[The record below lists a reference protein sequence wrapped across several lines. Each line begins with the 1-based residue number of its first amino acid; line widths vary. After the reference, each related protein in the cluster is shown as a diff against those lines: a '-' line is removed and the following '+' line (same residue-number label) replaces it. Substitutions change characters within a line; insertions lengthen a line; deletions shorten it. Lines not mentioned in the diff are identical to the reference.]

1 MSTLP
6 PRSQHHQHF
15 WSFPWHW
22 PQILIVALAV
32 VFAAVAGA
40 AGLVFSKL
48 NQTLGTS
55 QHHASVGDV
64 VGSAFAQARPQQT
77 FLLMGTDRA
86 TSGFGSTYLQGGRSD
101 TLILAKLDLPAK
113 TVTLVTIPRDT
124 AVVLDEHGVQK
135 INTAA
140 LLGGPTYAVQTVQ
153 RLTGV
158 TADHYIEVDF
168 NGFEN
173 VIDAMGGIDIH
184 VDHALI
190 DDRTGKTVFQP
201 GVHHMDGKTALAYVR
216 FRHDKDSDEG
226 RSLRQRQFLEAV
238 AQKVLSP
245 SGLIHLPQLLDVAQQ
260 NMTTD
265 ATLSDLL
272 PLARQIGSA
281 SALQFVQ
288 KSLPGVNAYI
298 DRIWYFLV
306 DVPKTQA
313 LFDAL
318 YPGPTHTVDPT
329 LVPPQWQAS
338 AATQSEVAGPGN
350 GEVQAEETPAAASD
364 ASMTTPLSQLTPPPN
379 PPQLRTPAPARPS
392 VQSAPVSQQAVS
404 RPAVPVQTGEKPIAQ
419 QVQAPLLPQQAAPPL
434 PPTAPTEQQSPSPP

>member
-22 PQILIVALAV
+22 PQILIVALVA
-32 VFAAVAGA
+32 VFATAAGA

-64 VGSAFAQARPQQT
+64 VGSAFAQAKPQQT

-86 TSGFGSTYLQGGRSD
+86 SSGFGTTYLQGGRSD
-101 TLILAKLDLPAK
+101 TLILAKLDLPTK

-124 AVVLDEHGVQK
+124 AVVLDGHGLQK
-135 INTAA
+135 INAAA

-158 TADHYIEVDF
+158 TADHYVEVDF

-173 VIDAMGGIDIH
+173 VIDAMGGIDIR

-190 DDRTGKTVFQP
+190 DDRTGKTAFQP

-226 RSLRQRQFLEAV
+226 RALRQREFLEVV

-245 SGLIHLPQLLDVAQQ
+245 TGLVHLPQLLDVAQQ

-288 KSLPGVNAYI
+288 KSIPGVNAYI
-298 DRIWYFLV
+298 DQIWYFLV

-318 YPGPTHTVDPT
+318 YPGPAHTVDPT
-329 LVPPQWQAS
+329 LVPPQWRAS
-338 AATQSEVAGPGN
+338 AATQQEMAGPGN
-350 GEVQAEETPAAASD
+350 GEIQTNAPAAETGASV
-364 ASMTTPLSQLTPPPN
+364 PTPPSHSN
-379 PPQLRTPAPARPS
+379 PTQPRTPATALPL
-392 VQSAPVSQQAVS
+392 VQSIPVSQQAAS
-404 RPAVPVQTGEKPIAQ
+404 SPALQTGKKPIVQ
-419 QVQAPLLPQQAAPPL
+419 QVQPPLPQQVAPPPL
-434 PPTAPTEQQSPSPP
+434 PIPPAPAGQQSLSSP